1 MRNNSILAKRIK
13 KLLDSVVPYSSNF
26 VDLSMI
32 PISNQTEEILSGAIK
47 LVESQKKKTK
57 SKSAKRRQ
65 FSKRIKLLVLIYQ
78 GNRCKSCSQ
87 SLDEVN
93 FDHIDGNSSN
103 NHISNCQALCPNCH
117 AKKTRK
123 KF

>member
-1 MRNNSILAKRIK
+1 MRNNGILAKRIK

-26 VDLSMI
+26 VDLSFI
-32 PISNQTEEILSGAIK
+32 PISNDTEDKLSKAIK
-47 LVESQKKKTK
+47 LVESSQKSKP
-57 SKSAKRRQ
+57 KSAKRRQ
-65 FSKRIKLLVLIYQ
+65 FSKRTKLLVLIYQ

-87 SLDEVN
+87 SLDAVN

-103 NHISNCQALCPNCH
+103 NHIPNCQALCPNCH

-123 KF
+123 KS